1 MKSIKVKLTLLFLVI
16 GCTFGT
22 SAGAKYL
29 EFIPAQDGT
38 VTNGSIVQNSNISY
52 NTEAESLLTS
62 ISGTKQEKVSIVFN
76 ETIPLGTYNWCK
88 IMHRYSDVS
97 YQNEND
103 SVAYLVNVMTD
114 GWDNYSDV
122 RLLSSE
128 NENKWMAD
136 YFNLSEILGVYDS
149 EEIQLFVANQ
159 NNSPQKGTVSA
170 KHDMKYIV
178 LFETEADAEAYDA
191 SIVGVTVGKQAAVV
205 DKLAHTI
212 SVDVEQLAGS
222 TIETPVISLVKG
234 AKAVIPEDAD
244 FSNPVEIV
252 ITDITGK
259 EIVYTMTVRTL
270 DMALP
275 EGAMENCI
283 SDLNSANAETI
294 ATIFE
299 GNKSILYAASS
310 EIENMNGEELGYLY
324 KEIINNAGSFTED
337 KLVDIMRECVNY
349 SKLMTYGAT
358 VEGFSDVISERNL
371 PIYMSNEYKTW
382 KEYLSDE
389 NKVLVLDLARGAEG
403 YVDFNKTFKEKAL
416 SVAMATNS
424 EWEKCKAIFEL
435 NLQSIGLTQ
444 DEYDEYIGAFNNKAM
459 VFSNLVKDVK
469 EGSIDYKN
477 LFIVYATQQ
486 RDAEQAQNDRYTG
499 GGGGGRGS
507 ASVSGGSGGVMITG
521 KVPVTE
527 IKEPEN
533 EPEPENKDD
542 LTASFKFE
550 DCDKYEWAK
559 ESIQNLYNAGII
571 SGMTE
576 TTYSPEKNVT
586 RAEFITMAIKALKLE
601 AVAKESLFTDLSEG
615 DWYFSSITAAYENGL
630 ISGVDEN
637 RVAPNENISRQDI
650 AVICYRILKDK
661 LSVVSDNVPS
671 DSDAVA
677 DYAVEAVN
685 ALFGAGLLSG
695 YEGNEFRPA
704 QSATRAETA
713 VIMNRI
719 YEIVNAQ

>member
-1 MKSIKVKLTLLFLVI
+1 MKSIKLKLTLLFLAI

-38 VTNGSIVQNSNISY
+38 VTNGSLVQNSNISY
-52 NTEAESLLTS
+52 NNEAESLLTS
-62 ISGTKQEKVSIVFN
+62 IVNTKQEKVSIVFN

-128 NENKWMAD
+128 NENKWIVD
-136 YFNLSEILGVYDS
+136 YFNLSEILEVYDS
-149 EEIQLFVANQ
+149 EEIQFFVANQ
-159 NNSPQKGTVSA
+159 NNSPQEGKVSA

-178 LFETEADAEAYDA
+178 LFETEADAEAYDS
-191 SIVGVTVGKQAAVV
+191 SILGVTVGKQAAVI

-222 TIETPVISLVKG
+222 TIETPVISLIKG

-252 ITDITGK
+252 ITDISGK
-259 EIVYTMTVRTL
+259 EIVYTMTVRTS
-270 DMALP
+270 DMSLP
-275 EGAMENCI
+275 EGTMENCI
-283 SDLNSANAETI
+283 NDLNSANAETI
-294 ATIFE
+294 ATVFE
-299 GNKSILYAASS
+299 ENKSILYATSS
-310 EIENMNGEELGYLY
+310 EIENMNEEELGYLY
-324 KEIINNAGSFTED
+324 KGIINSAGSFTED
-337 KLVDIMRECVNY
+337 NLVAILRECVNY

-358 VEGFSDVISERNL
+358 VEGFNDVISERNL
-371 PIYMSNEYKTW
+371 PIYMSNEYETW

-389 NKVLVLDLARGAEG
+389 NKFSVLNFARGEEG
-403 YVDFNKTFKEKAL
+403 YAAFNETFKEKAL
-416 SVAMATNS
+416 SVAMTTNS

-435 NLQSIGLTQ
+435 NLQRIGFTQ
-444 DEYDEYIGAFNNKAM
+444 DEYDAYIGAFNNKAM
-459 VFSNLVKDVK
+459 VFGNVVNAIE
-469 EGSIDYKN
+469 EGSADYKN
-477 LFIVYATQQ
+477 LFIMYATQQ
-486 RDAEQAQNDRYTG
+486 KDAEQAKNDRYTG
-499 GGGGGRGS
+499 GGGS

-521 KVPVTE
+521 KVPVTQT
-527 IKEPEN
+527 KEPESV
-533 EPEPENKDD
+533 PEPEDNNEV
-542 LTASFKFE
+542 TERFKFE
-550 DCDKYEWAK
+550 DCDNYEWAK
-559 ESIQNLYNAGII
+559 ESIQNLYSAGII

-601 AVAKESLFTDLSEG
+601 AVAKESAFSDLSED
-615 DWYFSSITAAYENGL
+615 DWYFGSITAAYENGL

-650 AVICYRILKDK
+650 AVICYRILKNK

-685 ALFGAGLLSG
+685 SLFGAGILSG
-695 YEGNEFRPA
+695 YEGNEFRPT